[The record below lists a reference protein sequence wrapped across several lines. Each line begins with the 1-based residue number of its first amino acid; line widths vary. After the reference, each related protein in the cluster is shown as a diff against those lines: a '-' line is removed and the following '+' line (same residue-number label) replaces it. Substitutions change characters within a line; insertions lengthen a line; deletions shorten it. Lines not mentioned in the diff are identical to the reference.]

1 VPTPHPLRVVVNTV
15 AGASGIKLC
24 DPALVSTDPAGCP

>member
-1 VPTPHPLRVVVNTV
+1 LRVVVSTI
-15 AGASGIKLC
+15 AGANGIKLC